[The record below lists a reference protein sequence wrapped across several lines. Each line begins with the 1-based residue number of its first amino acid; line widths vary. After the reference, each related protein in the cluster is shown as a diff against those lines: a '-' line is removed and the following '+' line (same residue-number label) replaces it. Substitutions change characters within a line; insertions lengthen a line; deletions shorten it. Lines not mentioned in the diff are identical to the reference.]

1 MWPGRMSQRVGDQL
15 ATPVNALSLPEKSIP
30 RKAAK
35 GGQETGTP
43 RVAENQRRNK
53 ELAALGTEKGTGDKE
68 A

>member
-1 MWPGRMSQRVGDQL
+1 M
-15 ATPVNALSLPEKSIP
+15 NALSLPEKSIP

-35 GGQETGTP
+35 GGQETGTL